1 MEIKNNMILD
11 IDTKEEQRIFD
22 LISNPHFLYVS
33 NSISDRKKV
42 AIIIFAKKENEIL
55 LIDNYGFLIDSV
67 FAGLSEKHIEHIAKN
82 GPRDYKENI
91 LKILKDKEMMK
102 GVFEIAKAMDE
113 DMGGGSVRHQQRVK
127 NVIQY
132 IKDNRVAFE
141 F

>member
-1 MEIKNNMILD
+1 MLEL
-11 IDTKEEQRIFD
+11 TSTEEFAIRGNIQE
-22 LISNPHFLYVS
+22 PHFSYSESSVI
-33 NSISDRKKV
+33 NRKRVSISILQRNITD
-42 AIIIFAKKENEIL
+42 IL
-55 LIDNYGFLIDSV
+55 LIDSSGFVIDSI

-91 LKILKDKEMMK
+91 LKILKDKEMMR

-113 DMGGGSVRHQQRVK
+113 DLGRGSVRHQERVK

-132 IKDNRVAFE
+132 IKDNQVAFE